1 MIMPSGT
8 VPSEAVISET
18 MLSGTMLSGPL
29 MMAVYF
35 IFFSA
40 VHSLLADPAP
50 KRMARGFFGA
60 AADRWYRLAF
70 TVLSLIIVL
79 PFFYILL
86 FWSGRVLYSIPPP
99 GRWLMISGQALA
111 ALGLLLA
118 TMQTGIAQFLG
129 LAQLQG
135 RTKEGGLVRSGLYC
149 HLRNPQFFF
158 GIIFLWLFY
167 TMTLSLFVFNLLA
180 TIYFYLGA
188 RHEERSLIELFG
200 KEYEEYRRTVP
211 MFIPRLKCK

>member
-8 VPSEAVISET
+8 MSSGTVPSET
-18 MLSGTMLSGPL
+18 MLSGPL
-29 MMAVYF
+29 IMAAYF
-35 IFFSA
+35 IFFAA
-40 VHSLLADPAP
+40 VHSLLADPSP

-60 AADRWYRLAF
+60 AADRWYRIAF
-70 TVLSLIIVL
+70 TVLALIMVL

-86 FWSGRVLYSIPPP
+86 FWPGRVLYSIPPP
-99 GRWLMISGQALA
+99 GRWLMIAGQALA

-118 TMQTGIAQFLG
+118 TMQTRITQFLG

-135 RTKEGGLVRSGLYC
+135 RTEEGGLVRSGLYC

-158 GIIFLWLFY
+158 GIIFLWLFS
-167 TMTLSLFVFNLLA
+167 TMTLRLLVFNLLA